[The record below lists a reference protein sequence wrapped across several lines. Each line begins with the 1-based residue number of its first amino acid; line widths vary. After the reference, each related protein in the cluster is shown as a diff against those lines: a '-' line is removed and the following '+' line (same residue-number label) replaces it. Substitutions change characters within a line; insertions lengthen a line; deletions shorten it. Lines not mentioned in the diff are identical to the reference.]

1 VTTELRI
8 AFHQSLDEIDGHV
21 TQLFALVTEGLAA
34 ATDALLSG
42 DREAGLR
49 VVQKDLVVDEMY
61 QRVEELTLREVA
73 LQGPVASELRFL
85 LSVLR
90 IVPELERSGDLV
102 EHIAA
107 RAARGLAEELTPRI
121 RGLVDQMGRVGV
133 ELWRMAADAYGERD
147 GTAAR
152 RIELGDDELDELH
165 NSLTAEIA
173 SGSVSLPVAIEMALV
188 GRFYERLGDHA
199 VNIARRMA
207 YTGRAREAP
216 PSDAPL
222 SEPPAADE

>member
-1 VTTELRI
+1 MTTELRI
-8 AFHQSLDEIDGHV
+8 AFHQSLGEIDGHV

-34 ATDALLSG
+34 ATDALLTG
-42 DREAGLR
+42 DREAGKA
-49 VVQKDLVVDEMY
+49 VAQKDVVVDELY
-61 QRVEELTLREVA
+61 LRVEELTLREVA
-73 LQGPVASELRFL
+73 LQGPVASDLRFL

-107 RAARGLAEELTPRI
+107 RAAGGLAEELTPRI

-133 ELWRMAADAYGERD
+133 ELWRMAADAYAERD
-147 GTAAR
+147 GSAAR
-152 RIELGDDELDELH
+152 RIEVGDDELDELH

-173 SGSVSLPVAIEMALV
+173 SGSVSVPVAIEMALV

-199 VNIARRMA
+199 VNIARRIG
-207 YTGRAREAP
+207 YTGLPGTPGVADLGSRE
-216 PSDAPL
+216 
-222 SEPPAADE
+222 E